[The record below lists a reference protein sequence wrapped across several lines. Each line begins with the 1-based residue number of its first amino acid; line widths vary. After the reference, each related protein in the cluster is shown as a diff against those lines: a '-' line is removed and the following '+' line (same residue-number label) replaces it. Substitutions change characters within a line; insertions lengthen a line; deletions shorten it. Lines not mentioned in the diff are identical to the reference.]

1 MKNQNILKKILI
13 FIFGTSISLSEL
25 TFEVNWVPY
34 VAYYIS
40 SLDISTGKSEVPI
53 FSAVL
58 DPGDDEYE
66 VSIEFFIKIVS
77 PALGVDD
84 DLIILRTPSPFTVTD
99 KIVISNLDLDANTN
113 SLTNVSGNTVD
124 LGELE
129 FSSMEIGDMASML
142 SSILQSGQLPNGTYT
157 FSMTVTPEGGD
168 PLGEPQI
175 ISITDQDLLQIIS
188 PGGALA
194 DTTFNEVY
202 TSYPLFQWSADAC
215 NVPGGCEYFIRV
227 AEYRL
232 DEHSSLEQAIEGVTI
247 LPLDQTLGFTS
258 IGSEISTFQYPTNG
272 GDLIPGK
279 IYVWQIRK
287 DLPTTSGTE
296 QLLSDIVAFK
306 VKDFSSSGSS
316 GTSDM
321 GDMSPTGML
330 LRTLIGDDL
339 ADRMFGDGGE
349 VAGMFT
355 NGNITLNGESV
366 DISVIQSLVSSGI
379 AVKDEYGY
387 DSFRPMEVISVEVA
401 N

>member
-1 MKNQNILKKILI
+1 MKNQKILKKSIIL
-13 FIFGTSISLSEL
+13 IFGTSMSLAEL

-40 SLDISTGKSEVPI
+40 SLDLNTGKSDVPI
-53 FSAVL
+53 FSAML
-58 DPGDDEYE
+58 DPGDDEYD
-66 VSIEFFIKIVS
+66 VRIEFSIKINS
-77 PALGVDD
+77 PALGVNDN
-84 DLIILRTPSPFTVTD
+84 LIILKTPLPFTVTD
-99 KIVISNLDLDANTN
+99 KIIISNLDLDANTN
-113 SLTNVSGNTVD
+113 SLTNVSGNTVE

-129 FSSMEIGDMASML
+129 FSSMEIGDMTSML
-142 SSILQSGQLPNGTYT
+142 SYILQSGQLPNGTYT
-157 FSMTVTPEGGD
+157 FSMTVIPEEGES
-168 PLGEPQI
+168 LGEPQI
-175 ISITDQDLLQIIS
+175 ISITNQDLLQIIS
-188 PGGALA
+188 PGGALV
-194 DTTFNEVY
+194 DTTFNEVF

-227 AEYRL
+227 AEYKS

-287 DLPTTSGTE
+287 DLPTTSGNE
-296 QLLSDIVAFK
+296 ELLSDIVAFK
-306 VKDFSSSGSS
+306 VRDFSSIASG

-321 GDMSPTGML
+321 NDISPAGML
-330 LRTLIGDDL
+330 LRTLIGDNL

-349 VAGMFT
+349 VEGMVA
-355 NGNITLNGESV
+355 NGNITLNGV
-366 DISVIQSLVSSGI
+366 KVNISVIQSLVLSGTE
-379 AVKDEYGY
+379 VKDQYGSNTY
-387 DSFRPMEVISVEVA
+387 RPMEVISVEVG